1 MKDTTNTK
9 HMRRNSF
16 NKGGNNMFIF
26 TMKSKI
32 WNKELI
38 RIMEGLLLCSIVFNQ
53 KKKYI
58 KI

>member
-1 MKDTTNTK
+1 MKDTANTK
-9 HMRRNSF
+9 HMRPNSF

-38 RIMEGLLLCSIVFNQ
+38 RIMEELLLYSIVFSQ
-53 KKKYI
+53 KKKYMNI
-58 KI
+58 